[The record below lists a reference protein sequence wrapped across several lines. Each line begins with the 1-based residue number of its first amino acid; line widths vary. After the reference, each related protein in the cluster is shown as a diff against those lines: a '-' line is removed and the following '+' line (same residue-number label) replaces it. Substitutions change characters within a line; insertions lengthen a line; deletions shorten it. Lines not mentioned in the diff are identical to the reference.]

1 MEFAE
6 FGLASLVI
14 IVVMVAMSGGLIL
27 YGYHLNRRESQAQLQ
42 TFRPLS
48 NSVPEG
54 LFDTVTSSEVRE
66 DRSSNRSKAN
76 IERRQKKQPSIKS
89 RSSTATMP
97 AEPVKGE
104 AINSDRST
112 PVQKP
117 DTVRTTADGT
127 TEKTIFDALVSD
139 GKLPAEGI
147 IKHVVRKKVD
157 SHESS
162 AKRPVSE
169 QTKDT
174 VTLPPQ
180 TSMEIDKSTE
190 TKEIKVTT
198 STEEVSRPEPAKSRI
213 VTPTLANS
221 RREQLSDS
229 SKDRVAVKPLMKAD
243 RLNLSAI
250 RTPPKPIVRTEQQK
264 AKIANS
270 DDRVLATS
278 PTIKKSVEA
287 ESDEFVILT
296 VMGEHETTFKV
307 TELAKYLLA
316 RGLTYDKL
324 KLFCKTDTQTG
335 RGLFKVADAFAPGH
349 FNVDPEDAH
358 QTKGVTF
365 VMWLSKVINPQ
376 STFELMFGLAS
387 DCAARFDAIV
397 QDESGNK
404 LSKQTISHYR
414 SRIADFRRKQMT
426 M

>member
-14 IVVMVAMSGGLIL
+14 IVVMAAMSGGLIL

-42 TFRPLS
+42 TFRPL
-48 NSVPEG
+48 NTSVQEG
-54 LFDTVTSSEVRE
+54 LFDTVTSSDLKD
-66 DRSSNRSKAN
+66 DRSTKRTKLKF
-76 IERRQKKQPSIKS
+76 EHGQKKKQPVKQRIPT
-89 RSSTATMP
+89 STAP
-97 AEPVKGE
+97 AVPVKKDMIKAE
-104 AINSDRST
+104 QPT
-112 PVQKP
+112 PVQKT
-117 DTVRTTADGT
+117 DTVRTALDGT
-127 TEKTIFDALVSD
+127 TERTIFDALISN
-139 GKLPAEGI
+139 GKMPTEGI

-157 SHESS
+157 PHEATVS
-162 AKRPVSE
+162 RPVSE
-169 QTKDT
+169 KTKDT
-174 VTLPPQ
+174 VALQPQ
-180 TSMEIDKSTE
+180 TSTAIDNTKE
-190 TKEIKVTT
+190 TKTAATT
-198 STEEVSRPEPAKSRI
+198 VEVSQSETAKSKI
-213 VTPTLANS
+213 VTPIVAS
-221 RREQLSDS
+221 APHQQSSDS
-229 SKDRVAVKPLMKAD
+229 GEEGVERNPLKSDRS
-243 RLNLSAI
+243 NLSAI
-250 RTPPKPIVRTEQQK
+250 RTPPKPSVRNEQQK
-264 AKIANS
+264 TKIANV
-270 DDRVLATS
+270 DERVLTPS
-278 PTIKKSVEA
+278 PTIQKNVEA

-296 VMGEHETTFKV
+296 VMGDHETAFNV
-307 TELAKYLLA
+307 SELAKYLLA

-349 FNVDPEDAH
+349 FNVDPEAVH

-387 DCAARFDAIV
+387 DCAARFNAIV

>member
-14 IVVMVAMSGGLIL
+14 IVVMAAMSGGLIL

-42 TFRPLS
+42 TFRPL
-48 NSVPEG
+48 NTSVPEG
-54 LFDTVTSSEVRE
+54 LFDTVTSSDLRN
-66 DRSSNRSKAN
+66 DRSTKRTKLKF
-76 IERRQKKQPSIKS
+76 EHRQKKKQPVKQRIPT
-89 RSSTATMP
+89 STAS
-97 AEPVKGE
+97 AVPVKKDTIKAE
-104 AINSDRST
+104 QQT
-112 PVQKP
+112 PVQKT
-117 DTVRTTADGT
+117 DTVRTASDGT
-127 TEKTIFDALVSD
+127 TERTIFDALVSN
-139 GKLPAEGI
+139 GKMPTEGI

-157 SHESS
+157 PHEATVS
-162 AKRPVSE
+162 RPVSE
-169 QTKDT
+169 KAKDAVALQPHTSTATDNTK
-174 VTLPPQ
+174 
-180 TSMEIDKSTE
+180 E
-190 TKEIKVTT
+190 TKTAATT
-198 STEEVSRPEPAKSRI
+198 VEVSQSETAKSKI
-213 VTPTLANS
+213 VTPIVANAPHQQS
-221 RREQLSDS
+221 SDS
-229 SKDRVAVKPLMKAD
+229 GEEGVERNPLKSDRS
-243 RLNLSAI
+243 NLSAI
-250 RTPPKPIVRTEQQK
+250 RTPPKPSVRIEQQK
-264 AKIANS
+264 AKIANV
-270 DDRVLATS
+270 DERVLTPS
-278 PTIKKSVEA
+278 PTIQKNVEA

-296 VMGEHETTFKV
+296 VMGDHETAFNV
-307 TELAKYLLA
+307 SELAKYLLA

-349 FNVDPEDAH
+349 FNVDPEAEH

-387 DCAARFDAIV
+387 DCAARFNAIV